1 MCSQFGPLPPQLL
14 NSMKPDGDPPDQ
26 GLGPYFQDGK
36 RRVDY
41 VLSYQVQKPAS
52 VRRKPSRFS
61 DNALVRGLR
70 RSLSWRRSRPA
81 PPPRQDPELAAQEN
95 RLDYHDD
102 DRRFRRQDFEENL
115 MEMGL
120 ELERDEGVRT
130 GEVQE
135 WRGEV

>member
-1 MCSQFGPLPPQLL
+1 MTGVQTCALPI
-14 NSMKPDGDPPDQ
+14 
-26 GLGPYFQDGK
+26 
-36 RRVDY
+36 Y

-130 GEVQE
+130 GEVE
-135 WRGEV
+135 SGAECVVLTKIGGW